1 MSQDS
6 SQLAVEVR
14 QLKAQRKEGDIDLK
28 TYYQGLLRVVSELA
42 KSLADEVPHMPDEEV
57 IAQVP
62 LILLFLEEQIR
73 KFADRS

>member
-6 SQLAVEVR
+6 TQLAAAVR
-14 QLKAQRKEGDIDLK
+14 QLKIQRKEGEIDLK
-28 TYYQGLLRVVSELA
+28 TYYQGLLQVVSELA
-42 KSLADEVPHMPDEEV
+42 RSLADEVPAMSDED
-57 IAQVP
+57 IADQVP